1 MRGVGSELSG
11 VERLFDAVRLHR
23 SATID
28 GPDISEFFTPGMS
41 VGQAF
46 TSQAAKQRGRKSF
59 GFDLSRGFSGDWS
72 SFCDYVETF
81 FKDLE
86 DPNVRYF
93 IMTSDRRLY
102 LRFAETDDLTWVT
115 KGLIDE
121 TATVTGKSVVRI
133 LSSIWDRFRILAIC
147 ERLE

>member
-1 MRGVGSELSG
+1 
-11 VERLFDAVRLHR
+11 
-23 SATID
+23 
-28 GPDISEFFTPGMS
+28 
-41 VGQAF
+41 
-46 TSQAAKQRGRKSF
+46 
-59 GFDLSRGFSGDWS
+59 
-72 SFCDYVETF
+72 
-81 FKDLE
+81 
-86 DPNVRYF
+86 
-93 IMTSDRRLY
+93 MTSDRRLY